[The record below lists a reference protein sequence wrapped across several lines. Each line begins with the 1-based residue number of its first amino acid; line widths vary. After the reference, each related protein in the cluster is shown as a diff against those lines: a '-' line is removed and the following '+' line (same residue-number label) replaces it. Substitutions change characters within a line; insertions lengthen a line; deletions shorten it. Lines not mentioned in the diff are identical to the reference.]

1 MTPERDHRHG
11 RKKGKILRSC
21 GEAEPDV
28 IHISWKCKQFQQL
41 RSQALALPKA
51 LLILGLLF
59 ASNMPPSCPLIQSTL
74 ATIWQRRMRSVFHQ
88 IHPIQ
93 KVHMRWLNTNQL
105 RAAKGFFFK
114 AVAKKWSFLSFFKH
128 QRLKITNKPCKDIC
142 RRTDRITR
150 SLCKYA
156 SYPSFQARA
165 QHHTQ

>member
-1 MTPERDHRHG
+1 MIFVKISGSFTGKVYAGTEDTISVAHHVDSLPEDIMEPENYRRPRKLWDCSSQWGLMTPERDHRHG

-105 RAAKGFFFK
+105 RAAKGFFF
-114 AVAKKWSFLSFFKH
+114 
-128 QRLKITNKPCKDIC
+128 
-142 RRTDRITR
+142 
-150 SLCKYA
+150 
-156 SYPSFQARA
+156 
-165 QHHTQ
+165 